1 MTISDPVADL
11 ARDVFERHCDAGVVA
26 AAEGSWSPALWD
38 ALHVSGLT
46 DIADVA
52 GWPEI
57 ASVARAA
64 GAYAAPVPIVETILA
79 RRALTLA
86 GLGAPD
92 GPVTIAAAKDGR
104 AERVPWASTS
114 KAVVLVESRGARDAV
129 RVVEADRCTIKPGL
143 DLAREPRDTVTAQRD
158 GAESRMVPT
167 GTFLLEAALLRAV
180 QIAGALERVRT
191 ITFEYAAVREQF
203 GRSIS
208 RFQAVQANLALLAAE
223 SEAASIAAAAAVD
236 AVAARGALDCLP
248 EIAAAKVRAGMAA
261 TEGAR
266 LAHQIHGAIGVT
278 HEHRLHHFTT
288 RLWTW
293 RDEHGTERYWAVRL
307 GRAVAG
313 SADNYWDRLTS

>member
-1 MTISDPVADL
+1 MTVSDPVADL
-11 ARDVFERHCDAGVVA
+11 ARDVFERHCDARVVA

-38 ALHVSGLT
+38 ALRASGLT

-79 RRALTLA
+79 RRVLTLG
-86 GLGAPD
+86 GLAAPE
-92 GPVTIAAAKDGR
+92 GPLTIATASDGR
-104 AERVPWASTS
+104 AQRVPWASVC
-114 KAVVLVESRGARDAV
+114 KAIVLVETRGAHDVV
-129 RVVEADRCTIKPGL
+129 RVVAPDECTIEPGL
-143 DLAREPRDTVTAQRD
+143 DLAREPRDTLTARGD
-158 GAESRMVPT
+158 GAQSAMVPT

-180 QIAGALERVRT
+180 QIAGALDRVRA
-191 ITFEYAAVREQF
+191 ITFEYAALREQF
-203 GRSIS
+203 GRPIS
-208 RFQAVQANLALLAAE
+208 RFQAVQSNLALLAGE
-223 SEAASIAAAAAVD
+223 SQAASTAAAAAI
-236 AVAARGALDCLP
+236 ASVAARDALECVP

-278 HEHRLHHFTT
+278 HEHQLHHFTT

-293 RDEHGTERYWAVRL
+293 RDEHGNERYWAVRL
-307 GRAVAG
+307 GRAVVG